1 MTDEQRDVRPDTAP
15 LELGALLR
23 EVDRAAAVRVDDDRR
38 HALRDDR
45 LRLAEILARQH
56 LSGMGVDVDEPG
68 RDDSPFR
75 IDRADR
81 RRGIESADCHNAS
94 RTHTDAHLSRWT
106 TGAVE
111 HPTVHNQD
119 IEGRGLRR
127 A

>member
-1 MTDEQRDVRPDTAP
+1 MN
-15 LELGALLR
+15 
-23 EVDRAAAVRVDDDRR
+23 
-38 HALRDDR
+38 
-45 LRLAEILARQH
+45 
-56 LSGMGVDVDEPG
+56 PG
-68 RDDSPFR
+68 DDSPFR

-94 RTHTDAHLSRWT
+94 RTHRCPPTRWT